1 MRPGKRGSDLRT
13 GPLTGGRG
21 IALLMVLW
29 VLTILTVIVFSLSY
43 MTRAEIHASLT
54 FKEWTAKKFLAE
66 AGIERGIMEIFYR
79 MQNLNAAPLDGSE
92 VWKMDGT
99 PYKVDTDN
107 GRFVVG
113 IIDESGKININT
125 LNDTSGIIL
134 KNLLMNSGVQE
145 EIADTIVDSTLDWKD
160 NTGGDLHRL
169 HGAGDGYYMSLPTPY
184 KPRHDNFETLEELLL
199 VKGVTPEMLYGD
211 VKKKGLMNFLTVN
224 SGAAAINLNAAARE
238 VLAAIPGIGD
248 DDIEAILS
256 LRENPSDVTGMQA
269 FLGKITPPFN
279 GFASVGGQGSTFSIE
294 SVGYK
299 GDEKTGC
306 AIKAT
311 VSIGSNPLAAAGT
324 YLKRMKGGQI
334 ISIPTQPVISS
345 NPVNTDSSK
354 PPYVYLYYKSPAD
367 VKYDRDSIH

>member
-1 MRPGKRGSDLRT
+1 MRAGKRGLDWLA
-13 GPLTGGRG
+13 GPLTGERG

-29 VLTILTVIVFSLSY
+29 VLTILTVIVFSFSY
-43 MTRAEIHASLT
+43 MTRAETHASLT

-92 VWKMDGT
+92 VWKTDGT

-107 GRFVVG
+107 GRFVVS

-169 HGAGDGYYMSLPTPY
+169 HGAGDGFYMSLPTPY

-199 VKGVTPEMLYGD
+199 VKGVTPEILYGD
-211 VKKKGLMNFLTVN
+211 GKKKGLINFLTVN
-224 SGAAAINLNAAARE
+224 SSSVVINLKAAAKE
-238 VLAAIPGIGD
+238 VLAAVPGIGED
-248 DDIEAILS
+248 DVAAILS
-256 LRENPSDVTGMQA
+256 LRENPSDATGMQA
-269 FLGKITPPFN
+269 FLVKITPPFN
-279 GFASVGGQGSTFSIE
+279 GFIAFGGEGTRFTIE
-294 SVGYK
+294 SIGLK
-299 GDEKTGC
+299 GDEKAGC
-306 AIKAT
+306 AIRAT
-311 VSIGSNPLAAAGT
+311 VSIGSNPVSNPLAMKRATAGT
-324 YLKRMKGGQI
+324 PNIVSK
-334 ISIPTQPVISS
+334 
-345 NPVNTDSSK
+345 VNTDSSK
-354 PPYVYLYYKSPAD
+354 PPYIYLYYKSPAD